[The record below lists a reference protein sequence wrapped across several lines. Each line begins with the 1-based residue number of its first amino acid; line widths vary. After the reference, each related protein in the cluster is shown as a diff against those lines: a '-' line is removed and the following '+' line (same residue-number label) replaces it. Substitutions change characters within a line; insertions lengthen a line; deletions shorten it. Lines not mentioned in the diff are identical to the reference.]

1 MFKITIND
9 YTTLDKIVYEFYKN
23 ESYIIYVLE
32 ANKGLEELI
41 ILEPGLELNMPLV
54 KRKNIKKA
62 KRLWD

>member
-9 YTTLDKIVYEFYKN
+9 YTTLDKIVYEFYKD

-32 ANKGLEELI
+32 ANKGLEELLL
-41 ILEPGLELNMPLV
+41 LEPGLELNMPLV
-54 KRKNIKKA
+54 KRKNVKKA